1 MLCNC
6 AEGCCTL
13 VLFIVAVVVDLS
25 VVCLGCAEFAL
36 DTYIDFLQE
45 MSRQLVFLGVLRTIV
60 MQ

>member
-1 MLCNC
+1 M
-6 AEGCCTL
+6 
-13 VLFIVAVVVDLS
+13 LFIVAVVDLS

>member
-1 MLCNC
+1 M
-6 AEGCCTL
+6 
-13 VLFIVAVVVDLS
+13 LFIVAVVVDLS